1 MFTWPRISSI
11 SSTSYPA
18 HSSCVSMSGHPSST
32 APRTARARSSS
43 APSSNARS
51 LTAGRSACQHGSS
64 AFSPAS
70 ARKKTGTRGTRN
82 LRVIS
87 SYASIVGR
95 SACVS
100 STSTMRSPAF
110 PFTVRLAMRS
120 PASAFRGVA
129 TVGRDFSPAT
139 RTTRDERLFPGA
151 LRSCSHPRLIPS
163 RASATLPRHMVTLQD
178 VLAARE
184 RIRRDV
190 DVTPCPRSWTF
201 SDLCG
206 ASVYFKLESL
216 QRTGSFKERG
226 AANKL
231 SLMSSE
237 ERKRGV
243 VAASAGNHAQGV
255 AYNAHRLGVKAV
267 IVMPE
272 TTPLIKVAAT
282 RQHGAEVVLCGT
294 VFEDA
299 YQEARRLESEKGYV
313 FIHAFDDDAVIAGQ
327 GTAALE
333 ILEQVPDLDVLVASI
348 GGGGFLGGMA
358 TAVKALRPQVRVVGV
373 EAAALAK
380 MTAARREGKPVV
392 LPPATTLA
400 DGIAVKKA
408 GERTLPL
415 FERYVDDIVSVDDEE
430 VANAVL
436 VLIEREKV
444 IAEGAGAAP
453 AAALLQKKIGGL
465 TPASKVV
472 CVISGG

>member
-1 MFTWPRISSI
+1 
-11 SSTSYPA
+11 
-18 HSSCVSMSGHPSST
+18 
-32 APRTARARSSS
+32 
-43 APSSNARS
+43 
-51 LTAGRSACQHGSS
+51 
-64 AFSPAS
+64 
-70 ARKKTGTRGTRN
+70 
-82 LRVIS
+82 
-87 SYASIVGR
+87 
-95 SACVS
+95 
-100 STSTMRSPAF
+100 
-110 PFTVRLAMRS
+110 
-120 PASAFRGVA
+120 
-129 TVGRDFSPAT
+129 
-139 RTTRDERLFPGA
+139 
-151 LRSCSHPRLIPS
+151 LILS
-163 RASATLPRHMVTLQD
+163 RASATLPRHMITLQD

-231 SLMSSE
+231 SLLTPE
-237 ERKRGV
+237 ERRRGV

-255 AYNAHRLGVKAV
+255 AYTAQRLGIKAV

-282 RQHGAEVVLCGT
+282 KSFGAQVILCGT

-299 YQEARRLESEKGYV
+299 YEEARRLEAEKGYV
-313 FIHAFDDDAVIAGQ
+313 FVHAFDDDAIIAGQ

-333 ILEQVPDLDVLVASI
+333 ILEQVLDLDVLIASV

-358 TAVKALRPQVRVVGV
+358 LAIKSLKPAVRVIGV
-373 EAAALAK
+373 ESAALAK
-380 MTAARREGKPVV
+380 MAVARKAGQPTL

-408 GERTLPL
+408 GERTFPL
-415 FERYVDDIVSVDDEE
+415 FERYVDEIVSVDDEE
-430 VANAVL
+430 VANAIL

-453 AAALLQKKIGGL
+453 AAALLQRKISGCA
-465 TPASKVV
+465 PASKVV
-472 CVISGG
+472 CVISGGNIDVNLLARIIERGLVKEGRRVVLKLRVPDRPGALAGVLQTIATEKANVLEVHHDRAFVPGPIGDTEIELTLETKGASHAEQLVSALKAKGYAVTRR